1 MQLEQEKRRHD
12 IMSTQ
17 VQQRAAQG
25 AMQSENIQVALKFLK
40 DNGTLVALVVLAII
54 FSFSDSAFFTPRNLT
69 NLARQT
75 TIVGIISV
83 GMTMVILIN
92 GIDLSVGSIVGLAA
106 ITVTLLMQA
115 GVNVWLAIFL
125 TLVLV
130 GVGIGS
136 WNGFWIAHYKIP
148 PFIITLGMMTIAR
161 GLALTLSKGGSVP
174 VTNETFPKL
183 GGNFIP
189 KTFSGII
196 ILAAAALFFF
206 TLYRGIQQTKKY
218 GIQVKRQE
226 IIASSVIAVL
236 GLALAFYVF
245 TSYRGI
251 PYPVA
256 IFVIIVFIGS
266 FILRN
271 TKFGRRLYAMGGNE
285 EAARLSGINV
295 YRTQLIVFSTI
306 TVLSALAGILLA
318 SRLNGAS
325 PNLGT
330 MFELDAISAVIIG
343 GTSFAGGIGTIT
355 GTVIGAFIIG
365 ILNNGMSL
373 LGVPTFYQLIIKGLI
388 IILAVWFD
396 VLSKKKKA

>member
-1 MQLEQEKRRHD
+1 MSNEVKNASAPGVMQTD
-12 IMSTQ
+12 
-17 VQQRAAQG
+17 
-25 AMQSENIQVALKFLK
+25 NIQMALKFLK
-40 DNGTLVALVVLAII
+40 DNGTLVALVILVLF
-54 FSFSDSAFFTPRNLT
+54 FSIADEAFFTPRNLT

-75 TIVGIISV
+75 TIVGIIAV

-92 GIDLSVGSIVGLAA
+92 GIDLSVGSIVGLSA

-115 GVNVWLAIFL
+115 GVNIWLAVFL
-125 TLVLV
+125 TLLLAGVL
-130 GVGIGS
+130 IGL

-174 VTNETFPKL
+174 VTNPTFSKI

-189 KTFSGII
+189 TGISGVII
-196 ILAAAALFFF
+196 FAALALFFLALF
-206 TLYRGIQQTKKY
+206 RGIQQKKKY
-218 GIQVKRQE
+218 GIEVKKQE
-226 IIASSVIAVL
+226 IISSSIITVL
-236 GLALAFYVF
+236 GLGLSFYVF
-245 TSYRGI
+245 TAYRGI

-256 IFVIIVFIGS
+256 IFVVIAFIG
-266 FILRN
+266 IYVLQN
-271 TKFGRRLYAMGGNE
+271 TKFGRRVYAMGGNE
-285 EAARLSGINV
+285 EAARLSGINI
-295 YRTQLIVFSTI
+295 YRMKLIVYAVI
-306 TVLSALAGILLA
+306 TALSALSGILLA

-343 GTSFAGGIGTIT
+343 GTSFSGGIGTIG

-396 VLSKKKKA
+396 VLQKGKKG